1 MSRNSTHNS
10 IIDISDDTLRELLLL
25 GNVFDNNKRTHL
37 LNIIQQIEIGNKK
50 LYKQFVTTIFDLM
63 KQNSSQKQIK

>member
-50 LYKQFVTTIFDLM
+50 LYKQFVATIFDLM
-63 KQNSSQKQIK
+63 KQSPSQKAIK